1 MGWKKH
7 TTTSD
12 PPPKNT
18 SHKKTGPTF
27 RAENSH
33 TARHLAEFWMVEP
46 EMAWADLRDDMRCAE
61 DFIRFAA
68 NYALTHCA
76 ADLALLEE
84 RLPAPGA
91 VARLRRVAD
100 TPFVRMSYTDAV
112 SALQAAI
119 ADKSVTFQFPVEW
132 GTDLA
137 SEHERWL
144 TETLHAGTPV
154 IVHDYPAAIKAF
166 YMRLNDDGRTVA
178 AMDVLVPGV
187 GELVGGSQREDRLE
201 VLEQR
206 IADAGMPLEPYG
218 PYLDL
223 RRYGSVPHAGF
234 GVGFERL
241 VQFVTGLDNIR
252 DAIPFP
258 RWPGNAAF

>member
-1 MGWKKH
+1 
-7 TTTSD
+7 
-12 PPPKNT
+12 
-18 SHKKTGPTF
+18 
-27 RAENSH
+27 
-33 TARHLAEFWMVEP
+33 MVEP
-46 EMAWADLRDDMRCAE
+46 ELAFADLRDDMQCAE
-61 DFIRFAA
+61 DYIRSAA
-68 NYALTHCA
+68 VAVLATCA

-91 VARLRRVAD
+91 VARLRRIAD
-100 TPFVRMSYTDAV
+100 TPFVRMSYTEAV
-112 SALQAAI
+112 EALVGAVAAGTV
-119 ADKSVTFQFPVEW
+119 AFQFPVEW

-154 IVHDYPAAIKAF
+154 IVHDYPKAIKAF
-166 YMRLNDDGRTVA
+166 YMRLNEDGRTVA

-201 VLEQR
+201 VLESR
-206 IADAGMPLEPYG
+206 IAASGMPLEPYG

-241 VQFVTGLDNIR
+241 VQFVCGLDNIR